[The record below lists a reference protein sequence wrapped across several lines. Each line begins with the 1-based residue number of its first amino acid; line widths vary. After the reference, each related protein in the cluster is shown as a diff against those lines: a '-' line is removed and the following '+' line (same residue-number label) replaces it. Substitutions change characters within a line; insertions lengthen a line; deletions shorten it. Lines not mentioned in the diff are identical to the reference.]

1 MEKET
6 IIVELAQIRQ
16 KIDQLERHAL
26 VALAIHDDQAEAY
39 LAYEEIKHLTVT
51 QRELENQL
59 AN

>member
-6 IIVELAQIRQ
+6 ILGRLVEIRKQI
-16 KIDQLERHAL
+16 DHLEKHAL

-39 LAYEEIKHLTVT
+39 LAYEEIKNLTKT

-59 AN
+59 AA